1 MGRDSCVSARCDF
14 ARGAFVNNF
23 LSSRVSSANSS
34 VVGFGL
40 SFIRN
45 YDNVS

>member
-14 ARGAFVNNF
+14 ARGAVVNNL
-23 LSSRVSSANSS
+23 LSSSASSANSS
-34 VVGFGL
+34 VVGFDL